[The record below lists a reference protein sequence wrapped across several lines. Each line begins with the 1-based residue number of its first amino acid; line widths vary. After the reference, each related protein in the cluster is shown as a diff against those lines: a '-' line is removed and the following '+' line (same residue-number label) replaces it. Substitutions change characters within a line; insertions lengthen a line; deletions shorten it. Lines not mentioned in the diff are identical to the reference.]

1 MGLINYIK
9 TGRYIKQYA
18 EKSVVIFSEGRIYYT
33 TNKPVIDEL
42 IKEIDVLYITIEE
55 NDELLSFE
63 HERFHPVYLD
73 FDFWGQLLMATI
85 KGKVLA
91 TTTYSLDVL
100 ALKKSKFM
108 KHYSCLLHSC
118 CDIHAAQKYSF
129 DYFDSVICFGEFQKI
144 PLKLLEKK
152 RNMPVKE
159 KPVLGLPFYDIYY
172 KEFNHAVSN
181 NSAGNNR
188 KYVLVAPSW
197 GVNNFFNYIDF
208 DIFEIIFEAG
218 YDIIYRPH
226 PMTLR
231 LEQDLYNRIVK
242 KYANGYKD
250 KVFIVD
256 TEKSSHASVT
266 KSVCAVSAVS
276 GFMYDYII
284 FAQKPLI
291 YFDISKRDISK
302 LDECDLQEL
311 EFWDT
316 KMLKEVGYK
325 VSTKED
331 IFNFFNNQLK
341 NDNKNELRNT
351 FRTDIVNLGDASKY
365 IAEYLINKMK

>member
-55 NDELLSFE
+55 NDELLSFK

-108 KHYSCLLHSC
+108 QHYSCILHSC
-118 CDIHAAQKYSF
+118 NDIHAAQKYAF

-144 PLKLLEKK
+144 PLNLLEKK

-159 KPVLGLPFYDIYY
+159 KPVLGLPCYDIYY
-172 KEFNHAVSN
+172 EEFNNALSSN
-181 NSAGNNR
+181 TSDNNR
-188 KYVLVAPSW
+188 KYVLIAPSW

-218 YDIIYRPH
+218 YDVIYRPH
-226 PMTLR
+226 PMTLK
-231 LEQDLYNRIVK
+231 LEQDLYNSIVK

-250 KVFIVD
+250 KVFIID

-276 GFMYDYII
+276 GFMYDYLI

-316 KMLKEVGYK
+316 KMLKKVGYK

-331 IFNFFNNQLK
+331 FFNFFNNQLK
-341 NDNKNELRNT
+341 NSNKDELINA
-351 FRTDIVNLGDASKY
+351 FRADIVNLGNASKY
-365 IAEYLINKMK
+365 VAQYLINKMK